1 MKFIMSIL
9 LMGVI
14 VLSCKKENRT
24 ETSVTTDSV
33 IADTMR
39 TDTVSNVTPMAP
51 VPSDTMRTD
60 TVSAK
65 KSADTA
71 RTPNN
76 KSPKK

>member
-14 VLSCKKENRT
+14 VLSCKKERT

-39 TDTVSNVTPMAP
+39 ADTVSNVTPMAP

-60 TVSAK
+60 TVSTK
-65 KSADTA
+65 KSTDTA